1 MTDDQVME
9 LYFNLERWHEDRSD
23 KLKSVI
29 NGSADIQVQMPSGEV
44 AELNKHDAV
53 MFRMGMQVALGF
65 FEKLPIKLRGAIP
78 EVDLS

>member
-65 FEKLPIKLRGAIP
+65 FEKLPIKLKGAIP
-78 EVDLS
+78 EVDL

>member
-9 LYFNLERWHEDRSD
+9 LYFNLERWHEYRSD

-65 FEKLPIKLRGAIP
+65 FEKLPIKLKGAIP
-78 EVDLS
+78 EVDL

>member
-44 AELNKHDAV
+44 EELNKHDAV

-65 FEKLPIKLRGAIP
+65 FEKLPIKLKGAIP

>member
-9 LYFNLERWHEDRSD
+9 LDFNLGRWHEDRSD

>member
-23 KLKSVI
+23 KLKSII

>member
-65 FEKLPIKLRGAIP
+65 FEKLPIKLKGAIP

>member
-78 EVDLS
+78 EVDL

>member
-23 KLKSVI
+23 KQKSVI

-44 AELNKHDAV
+44 AELNKHDAA

-78 EVDLS
+78 EVDL

>member
-9 LYFNLERWHEDRSD
+9 LYFNLERWHEDRRD
-23 KLKSVI
+23 KLTSVI

-65 FEKLPIKLRGAIP
+65 FEKLPIKLKGAIP
-78 EVDLS
+78 EVDL